1 MQGLQVTDR
10 VRAPR
15 SERAMHKEEPVSAL
29 SMVSAGVEAQGAM
42 GPQGKALTQM
52 WGVTEAQSC
61 GMSGS

>member
-1 MQGLQVTDR
+1 
-10 VRAPR
+10 
-15 SERAMHKEEPVSAL
+15 MHKEEPGSAL